1 MKAFFYFGLIFL
13 LIIVFFYGTVNAS
26 ENESIQNYSKIKI
39 IKKYAEKFCNSKE
52 DSFFEGLEN
61 EKTLKYSYFR
71 YIGLQDKELLS
82 KGMYKSL
89 INQIKENCM
98 ISNEEEIELNEFF
111 QKGADS

>member
-1 MKAFFYFGLIFL
+1 MKAFIYFGLIFL
-13 LIIVFFYGTVNAS
+13 LITIFFCGTVNAL
-26 ENESIQNYSKIKI
+26 ENDSIQNYSKIKI
-39 IKKYAEKFCNSKE
+39 IKKYADKFCNSK
-52 DSFFEGLEN
+52 DDNFFEGLEN

-71 YIGLQDKELLS
+71 YIGFQDKELS

-111 QKGADS
+111 LKRADS

>member
-13 LIIVFFYGTVNAS
+13 LIIIVSCGTVNAS
-26 ENESIQNYSKIKI
+26 SNESIQNYSKIKI
-39 IKKYAEKFCNSKE
+39 IKKYTEKFCKSKE
-52 DSFFEGLEN
+52 DNFFEGLEN

-71 YIGLQDKELLS
+71 YIGFQDKEILS

-98 ISNEEEIELNEFF
+98 ISNEEEIELHEFF
-111 QKGADS
+111 LKGADS